1 MLTLAGAAYAAFWP
15 ETYAGDL
22 LPQGIENFTNIVGN
36 TIRGKELVGTL
47 ASCMLAAMPEQG
59 CDR

>member
-15 ETYAGDL
+15 ETYARDL